1 MKKTIQMIFILSS
14 AILFTACS
22 QKTPEAN
29 RIIEDP
35 SILKPVPNKENVF
48 YYLNKKF
55 DANNYNKVYVP
66 KIDIVVGEDDKKD
79 IDKELLNKIST
90 YLQENLQKELT
101 SVLANN
107 DSNNT
112 LKMEMAVTSFDVSYK
127 NLKPWELM
135 PYGLAI
141 KVIMRGTGLEKRKLN
156 ISLAFKLSDEKTSET
171 QILIVDFKTK
181 DDMPSYDELTFQNVK
196 PLLDYWVKNS
206 KVKLTELNNHKYKY

>member
-66 KIDIVVGEDDKKD
+66 KIDIVVEEDDKKD

-90 YLQENLQKELT
+90 YLQENLQRELT

-107 DSNNT
+107 TSNNT

-171 QILIVDFKTK
+171 QILIVDFKTR

>member
-66 KIDIVVGEDDKKD
+66 KIDIVVEEDDKKD

-107 DSNNT
+107 ASNNT

-171 QILIVDFKTK
+171 QILIVDFKTR

>member
-1 MKKTIQMIFILSS
+1 MKKTIQITLILCT

-66 KIDIVVGEDDKKD
+66 KIDIVVEEDDKKD

-90 YLQENLQKELT
+90 YLQENLQRELT

-107 DSNNT
+107 ASNNT

-171 QILIVDFKTK
+171 QILIVDFKTR
-181 DDMPSYDELTFQNVK
+181 DDMPSYDDLTFQNVK

>member
-66 KIDIVVGEDDKKD
+66 KIDIVVEEDDKKD

-90 YLQENLQKELT
+90 YLQENLQRELT

-107 DSNNT
+107 ASNNT

-171 QILIVDFKTK
+171 QILIVDFKTR

>member
-66 KIDIVVGEDDKKD
+66 KIDIVVEEDDKKD

-107 DSNNT
+107 TSNNT

-171 QILIVDFKTK
+171 QILIVDFKTR

-196 PLLDYWVKNS
+196 PLLDYWIKNS